1 LSLHRPQNYS
11 PSDLVF
17 ASVPQARRLRS
28 DLERNGI
35 SYCDQ
40 SGKYADFHALR
51 YTWAT
56 FLQRHGIAQR
66 FAMKLLRHSDIKLTA
81 KVYTD
86 ESQLPIYEAVRV
98 LPRLLDNTQIRAQ
111 ISGVG
116 GHRLSQAD
124 EKDEQRKEAELP
136 DNLANRRVL
145 TPAVALGAV
154 AVREGFEPSGLAQF

>member
-1 LSLHRPQNYS
+1 MQTKSSASFRSRVCTDVRLEEKIPFVRIRVICAKNKTEEHVPLVPEIAEALSLHRPQNYS

-40 SGKYADFHALR
+40 SGRYADFHALR

-66 FAMKLLRHSDIKLTA
+66 LR
-81 KVYTD
+81 
-86 ESQLPIYEAVRV
+86 
-98 LPRLLDNTQIRAQ
+98 
-111 ISGVG
+111 
-116 GHRLSQAD
+116 
-124 EKDEQRKEAELP
+124 
-136 DNLANRRVL
+136 
-145 TPAVALGAV
+145 
-154 AVREGFEPSGLAQF
+154 